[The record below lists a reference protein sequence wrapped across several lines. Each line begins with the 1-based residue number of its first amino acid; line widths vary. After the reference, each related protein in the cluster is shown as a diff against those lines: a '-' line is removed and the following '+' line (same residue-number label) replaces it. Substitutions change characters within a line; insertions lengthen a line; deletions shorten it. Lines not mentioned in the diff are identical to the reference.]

1 MRMSERKLSKMSFD
15 TQTGLSQEPLKMVS
29 TKSPVQKTEDEKS
42 RICGAAKNHQKPE
55 LIFNTKY

>member
-42 RICGAAKNHQKPE
+42 RICGAAKNHQKP
-55 LIFNTKY
+55 